1 MDICG
6 TCWIIGG
13 VSCRGV
19 ALVFRMVLR
28 IPWRGRFMW
37 PLAISG
43 LGFKYLRM
51 SFSEM
56 LGHPIRK
63 PFRVALRSL
72 DILGLH
78 GDWCANLTLLAL
90 VEMEWAK
97 TATYLTGS
105 AWAASRACAGDVL
118 LVCVGDCVVGLMGM
132 VHRSVAGSLRPCRII
147 LSLYI
152 ISQ

>member
-6 TCWIIGG
+6 TCWITGC
-13 VSCRGV
+13 VSCCGIALFFGV
-19 ALVFRMVLR
+19 VLR
-28 IPWRGRFMW
+28 IPWRGRFMC
-37 PLAISG
+37 PLAVAG

-56 LGHPIRK
+56 LGHPFRK

-78 GDWCANLTLLAL
+78 SDWCANLTLLAL

-97 TATYLTGS
+97 TAACFTVS
-105 AWAASRACAGDVL
+105 DWAGPLA
-118 LVCVGDCVVGLMGM
+118 CVGDCVTGLMGM
-132 VHRSVAGSLRPCRII
+132 VHRSVAGSLCPCSII
-147 LSLYI
+147 LLLYI

>member
-37 PLAISG
+37 PLAVAG

-56 LGHPIRK
+56 LGHPFRK

-72 DILGLH
+72 DIFGLH
-78 GDWCANLTLLAL
+78 SDWCANFTLLAL
-90 VEMEWAK
+90 VAMEWAK
-97 TATYLTGS
+97 TATCLTVS
-105 AWAASRACAGDVL
+105 DWVASLACAGD
-118 LVCVGDCVVGLMGM
+118 CGAGLMGM
-132 VHRSVAGSLRPCRII
+132 VHRSVDGSLRPCSII
-147 LSLYI
+147 L
-152 ISQ
+152 